1 MENNSHTEVTSLK
14 DIFQIVKAN
23 RITFIILLLLVL
35 IAYGNL
41 SRGEFLN
48 MDDEKGILYNPD
60 IGNMGKMFG
69 TGMLYNMELTLIHSV
84 FGLKPGAYHMFS
96 VFSHFVNVALLFIFA
111 YLLFGK
117 QKALISSLLF
127 AVHPLASEAVGW
139 ISAMHY
145 LHIVFFTLVTMIFHY
160 LFWKTEKKKY
170 YAVEIGIFI
179 VALVVLRNAWV
190 LTLPF
195 SILVFDQLI
204 LRKKIYFKSMLW
216 ILPYFIFA
224 GAHAYINLYGGFSN
238 RVTDLQQDYYYNPY
252 TATPLLNRTP
262 YIVFTVVNLLISP
275 LPLTV
280 YHEGIYISML
290 SYTAMIAVTLA
301 VLYVSLKL
309 YKKASYMTGFILL
322 IFVSTLPSFSPV
334 AIAWFIAERYLYLS
348 TMAFCLI
355 LAFLIPFLEKHTGIK
370 KFTTYAVIALLGF
383 YTIRTAI
390 RTQDLLSTSN
400 LWHATQ
406 KVSPYSFRVY
416 NNLGDV
422 YAREAKYEL
431 AVENF
436 KKSIELDPT
445 YADAVHN
452 LGYVYLQMKDYDNA
466 WKYLEQSYQMNPRLY
481 GATYKLGVIAYF
493 KEDYDTARIYWLK
506 TLELN
511 PGDANAINAL
521 NILEQAVAAKAQ

>member
-1 MENNSHTEVTSLK
+1 MDNKSHKEITSLK
-14 DIFQIVKAN
+14 DFFQIIKAN
-23 RITFIILLLLVL
+23 RVTFLLLFLLVM

-48 MDDEKGILYNPD
+48 MDDEKGILYNPN
-60 IGNMGKMFG
+60 IGNIGKMFG
-69 TGMLYNMELTLIHSV
+69 TGFLYNMELTLIHAV

-96 VFSHFVNVALLFIFA
+96 VLSHYINVVLLFLFA
-111 YLLFGK
+111 YAVFDK
-117 QKALISSLLF
+117 QKALIASLLF

-145 LHIVFFTLVTMIFHY
+145 LHIVFFTLITMIFHY
-160 LFWKTEKKKY
+160 LFRITAQKKY
-170 YAVEIGIFI
+170 YVAEIVIFI
-179 VALVVLRNAWV
+179 IALAILRNAWV

-195 SILVFDQLI
+195 SLLVFDQLI
-204 LRKKIYFKSMLW
+204 MNKKINFRSMLW

-224 GAHAYINLYGGFSN
+224 ALHAYINLFGGFAT
-238 RVTDLQQDYYYNPY
+238 RVTDLKQDYYYNPY

-262 YIVFTVVNLLISP
+262 YIVFTIAKLLISP
-275 LPLTV
+275 LALTV
-280 YHEGIYISML
+280 YHEGIYISIV
-290 SYTAMIAVTLA
+290 SYIAMIAVTIA
-301 VLYVSLKL
+301 VVILTIKL
-309 YKKASYMTGFILL
+309 YKKASYMAGFILL
-322 IFVSTLPSFSPV
+322 IFISTLPSFSPV

-348 TMAFCLI
+348 TMAFSLI
-355 LAFLIPFLEKHTGIK
+355 LAFLIPYLEKYTGIK
-370 KFTTYAVIALLGF
+370 KFTTYAVALLLAF
-383 YTIRTAI
+383 YTIRTAV
-390 RTQDLLSTSN
+390 RTQDLLNTSN

-422 YAREAKYEL
+422 YAREQKYDL
-431 AVENF
+431 AVTNF

-452 LGYVYLQMKDYDNA
+452 LGYVYLQMGDYDNA

-481 GATYKLGVIAYF
+481 GATYKMGVIAFY
-493 KEDYDTARIYWLK
+493 KKDYETAKTLWLK

-521 NILEQAVAAKAQ
+521 KALEQAVAAEAK

>member
-1 MENNSHTEVTSLK
+1 MENNSHTEVTSLS
-14 DIFQIVKAN
+14 DIFQIIKAN
-23 RITFIILLLLVL
+23 RITFVILLLLVL

-60 IGNMGKMFG
+60 IGNMGKMFK
-69 TGMLYNMELTLIHSV
+69 TGFLYNMELALIYSV
-84 FGLKPGAYHMFS
+84 FGLEPGAYHVFS
-96 VFSHFVNVALLFIFA
+96 VLSHYVNVVLLFLFA
-111 YLLFGK
+111 YAVFDK
-117 QKALISSLLF
+117 QKALIASLLF

-145 LHIVFFTLVTMIFHY
+145 LHIVFFTLITMIFHY
-160 LFWKTEKKKY
+160 LFRKSGQRRY
-170 YAVEIGIFI
+170 YVAEIVIFI
-179 VALVVLRNAWV
+179 LSLVLLRNAWV

-195 SILVFDQLI
+195 SLLVFDQLI
-204 LRKKIYFKSMLW
+204 LNRKFNFKSMLW

-224 GAHAYINLYGGFSN
+224 AIHAYINLFGGFTA
-238 RVTDLQQDYYYNPY
+238 RVTDLKQDYYYNPY

-262 YIVFTVVNLLISP
+262 YIVFTVIKLLISP
-275 LPLTV
+275 LALTV
-280 YHEGIYISML
+280 YHEGIYISMV

-301 VLYVSLKL
+301 MVVVILKL
-309 YKKASYMTGFILL
+309 YKKASYVAGLILL
-322 IFVSTLPSFSPV
+322 IFISTLPSFSPV

-348 TMAFCLI
+348 TMAFSLI
-355 LAFLIPFLEKHTGIK
+355 LAFVIPYLEKYTGIR
-370 KFTTYAVIALLGF
+370 KFTIYAVALLLAF

-422 YAREAKYEL
+422 YAREQKYDL
-431 AVENF
+431 AVANF

-452 LGYVYLQMKDYDNA
+452 LGYVYLQMGDYDNA

-481 GATYKLGVIAYF
+481 GATYKMGVIAFY
-493 KEDYDTARIYWLK
+493 KKDYETAKIYWLK

-521 NILEQAVAAKAQ
+521 NVLRQAVAAEAK